1 MFKED
6 GVLSES
12 SGISDFG
19 QSDASEAED
28 DEDEEGDEEE
38 EEEEEEQIEEEEE
51 EKEDSWVQVGEH
63 STAQEDASEDDQEN
77 DDDDDEDPFTSM
89 GRPELVA
96 IGAVTEDQW
105 YACIAEVDILVKA
118 TLRRLL
124 TNKIAE
130 HTATRDSL
138 AKDQASFD
146 PRNYASAQLIRGML
160 IEALSKVLESL

>member
-28 DEDEEGDEEE
+28 EENEEGDEEE
-38 EEEEEEQIEEEEE
+38 DEEGEKEEDEEEEGA
-51 EKEDSWVQVGEH
+51 WVQVGEH

-77 DDDDDEDPFTSM
+77 DDDDDEDPFVSM
-89 GRPELVA
+89 GRPELVD

-124 TNKIAE
+124 TNKIEE

-146 PRNYASAQLIRGML
+146 PRNYASAQLIRGMH